1 MNRFDT
7 AFIIS
12 FVVAIVLLGF
22 AAYEAFA
29 PTPLID
35 PELGDLKLFAF
46 ILTGTIVGFTVG
58 YFWNRLRA
66 RRQVS
71 MH

>member
-1 MNRFDT
+1 MKRLDM

-12 FVVAIVLLGF
+12 FVVALVLLGF

-29 PTPLID
+29 PTPFID

-46 ILTGTIVGFTVG
+46 ILQE
-58 YFWNRLRA
+58 RLWD
-66 RRQVS
+66 S
-71 MH
+71 L